1 MHVVIGL
8 AHVGFCKDIGQIA
21 YGLLHQHSTY
31 VAELCETLFFI
42 FPQAPLL
49 TVQNDRRCRLREWFT
64 SPVARTVC
72 LQLIRQHRI
81 VHLHP
86 SPCCPTPTG

>member
-31 VAELCETLFFI
+31 VAELCASVAHMHQRLPSIIIMTIVKSIDII
-42 FPQAPLL
+42 FTQIALECFKEDI
-49 TVQNDRRCRLREWFT
+49 VGERADSRLWVK
-64 SPVARTVC
+64 PVFP
-72 LQLIRQHRI
+72 
-81 VHLHP
+81 P
-86 SPCCPTPTG
+86 SLN

>member
-31 VAELCETLFFI
+31 VAELCG
-42 FPQAPLL
+42 
-49 TVQNDRRCRLREWFT
+49 D
-64 SPVARTVC
+64 
-72 LQLIRQHRI
+72 
-81 VHLHP
+81 
-86 SPCCPTPTG
+86 